1 MSILDNYIC
10 ACLLFIVQ
18 PALLKYFLYFARFYL
33 FSYSSNIFYAM
44 IFVKF
49 YLVCYDVNIF
59 NVFAFKE
66 YLAIIEL
73 VSKQLRGRD
82 LIFNIIT
89 ILIIYIKYIV
99 SNNFR
104 IFTNSHKLK

>member
-1 MSILDNYIC
+1 
-10 ACLLFIVQ
+10 
-18 PALLKYFLYFARFYL
+18 
-33 FSYSSNIFYAM
+33 M

-82 LIFNIIT
+82 LIFNIF

-104 IFTNSHKLK
+104 IFTNSQKLK